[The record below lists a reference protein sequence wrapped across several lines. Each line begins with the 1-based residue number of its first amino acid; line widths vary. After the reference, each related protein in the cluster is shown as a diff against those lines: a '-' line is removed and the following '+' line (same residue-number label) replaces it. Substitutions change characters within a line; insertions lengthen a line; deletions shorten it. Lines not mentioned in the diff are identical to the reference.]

1 MPKEGGEESRH
12 TPPLH
17 AFERGFQTSS
27 VQKQKRH
34 KCEKGPFFMQ
44 AMPPF
49 PNAVPPLLFFHLS
62 PRYNI
67 PRTSVDDS
75 GARVTCKANISI
87 ETSIPSIFSFHT
99 IPLPV
104 PDASHIQRVFS
115 REVRNF
121 ISQKPTSNLTTSS
134 NKFKFPHFSSFTT
147 QQLKFFLLT
156 TVF

>member
-1 MPKEGGEESRH
+1 MAVISHGVTGRVKRGTVCPKRGGRNRDTLLLCMPLKEAFRHQCKSRSG
-12 TPPLH
+12 TSAKRAPFSCKLCPP
-17 AFERGFQTSS
+17 S
-27 VQKQKRH
+27 
-34 KCEKGPFFMQ
+34 P
-44 AMPPF
+44 MPC
-49 PNAVPPLLFFHLS
+49 LLYSFFHLS

-115 REVRNF
+115 REV
-121 ISQKPTSNLTTSS
+121 
-134 NKFKFPHFSSFTT
+134 
-147 QQLKFFLLT
+147 
-156 TVF
+156 